1 MLSDVSGMLCDGA
14 KSTCALKI
22 ATGLAAAIECVT
34 LAMNGIAPTSKDG
47 IVFDDAVDV
56 ENAGFTYTEIF
67 EEE

>member
-1 MLSDVSGMLCDGA
+1 MAIKKEFVAETADGA
-14 KSTCALKI
+14 KLYRTFSDENRKI
-22 ATGLAAAIECVT
+22 LQNET
-34 LAMNGIAPTSKDG
+34 G